1 MSYTTKGKQLTYR
14 EADEPATRGEVI
26 IGAAIA
32 SLDFSKYKTAA
43 EVEQAVLKRV
53 SFINTRFMSPRSNA
67 MKMLDSVR
75 IYADVI
81 SVEYEESSTRML
93 ATFKQVDSEQTE
105 TIRSERT
112 DGYGG
117 DETRQLWESAVGK
130 RAYIYK
136 YLEEKD
142 GRKYRFAP
150 YIDILS

>member
-1 MSYTTKGKQLTYR
+1 MANKGKQVTYR

-26 IGAAIA
+26 IGAAVA

-43 EVEQAVLKRV
+43 EVEQALLKRV
-53 SFINTRFMSPRSNA
+53 AFVSNRCMSPNSNA

-93 ATFKQVDSEQTE
+93 ATFKQVDGDQEE

-112 DGYGG
+112 DKYGG
-117 DETRQLWESAVGK
+117 EEIRRLWESAVGK

-150 YIDILS
+150 YIDVLPS